1 LQFNNA
7 RRQKILAF
15 LMDKME
21 DLNAHD
27 ITRLKAAQLAL
38 ELSNA
43 IFLTS
48 SEGVLKVKRQ
58 AEGEMENFRSSFPL
72 ESYLMRNGISC
83 STLAQYKKAQRQL
96 EKEDEEE
103 GKTKNK
109 RS

>member
-1 LQFNNA
+1 
-7 RRQKILAF
+7 
-15 LMDKME
+15 MDKME

-27 ITRLKAAQLAL
+27 ITRLKAAQLAS
-38 ELSNA
+38 ELSNG

-48 SEGVLKVKRQ
+48 SEGVLKVKSL
-58 AEGEMENFRSSFPL
+58 AEREMENFRSSIQL

-83 STLAQYKKAQRQL
+83 STLGQYKKAQRQL

>member
-1 LQFNNA
+1 
-7 RRQKILAF
+7 
-15 LMDKME
+15 MDKME
-21 DLNAHD
+21 DLNADD
-27 ITRLKAAQLAL
+27 ITRLKAAVLAS

-48 SEGVLKVKRQ
+48 SEGVLKVKSQ
-58 AEGEMENFRSSFPL
+58 AWGEMENFRSSFSL
-72 ESYLMRNGISC
+72 ESYLMSNGISC